1 MKKPTQILGI
11 FAPLAIVMQ
20 LELIK
25 EQIFISWKKSITHIR
40 F

>member
-25 EQIFISWKKSITHIR
+25 EQIFIFVENDLLFI
-40 F
+40 